1 MRYNIKPFPAVRS
14 NWKWWR
20 FTPRAKEYHNKMNEL
35 RALIEAWEF
44 TKEEMMLALI
54 NWVYRLEF
62 IFEIPKT
69 WSKKQKELKGQVNWK
84 PHRQSP
90 DIDNLFKAFTDTL
103 FYWQDKFNDRE
114 IYKLNAYKYWGNEW
128 EINFY
133 IT

>member
-44 TKEEMMLALI
+44 TKEEMMLAMI
-54 NWVYRLEF
+54 NGMYKLHF
-62 IFEIPKT
+62 IFKIPKNR
-69 WSKKQKELKGQVNWK
+69 KKELFIWES
-84 PHRQSP
+84 HRQSP

-103 FYWQDKFNDRE
+103 FYWQDKYNDKE
-114 IYKLNAYKYWGNEW
+114 IYYLQASKYWGDEN

-133 IT
+133 IS

>member
-1 MRYNIKPFPAVRS
+1 
-14 NWKWWR
+14 
-20 FTPRAKEYHNKMNEL
+20 MNEL

-103 FYWQDKFNDRE
+103 FYWQDKYNDRE